1 MQVTAMSN
9 ETSSTPRKWPSIG
22 ASIENMGRPGF
33 DMAFLEYLRGVS
45 DAEHF
50 ALYQIDG
57 DALSDISSGGA
68 TLSGVAGRQAKLYAS
83 GGFWRHDPGL
93 RPLWECETDGRPI
106 MAHMDIDEIE
116 HDEMRERIYRPHGV
130 RERVVLS
137 ARLPRSAVTISL
149 IRTQRSGPFAADRLA
164 ALSKA
169 SEAIMAMAMK
179 HVEIKQTST
188 EASAALTSLPAIQA
202 CLSDAT
208 PALARREAQVCA
220 RILYGMTSLGIALD
234 LGIGEESAMTY
245 RKRAYSRLNIGSQR
259 ELLLWYLDQWSRQ
272 RINVAASRL
281 Q

>member
-1 MQVTAMSN
+1 MQVTAMSD
-9 ETSSTPRKWPSIG
+9 SISVGSRKWPSIG
-22 ASIENMGRPGF
+22 ASIENMGRAGF
-33 DMAFLEYLRGVS
+33 DAAFLDYLRAIC

-50 ALYQIDG
+50 ALYHIEG
-57 DALSDISSGGA
+57 DELCDISAGGA
-68 TLSGVAGRQAKLYAS
+68 TLTGVAGKQAKLYAA

-93 RPLWECETDGRPI
+93 EPLWNSEADGRPI
-106 MAHMDIDEIE
+106 LAHMDIDEIE

-149 IRTQRSGPFAADRLA
+149 IRTQRSGPFAADGLA
-164 ALSKA
+164 KLSKA
-169 SEAIMAMAMK
+169 SEGIMAMAMK
-179 HVEIKQTST
+179 HVDIKRSST
-188 EASAALTSLPAIQA
+188 DASAALTSLPAIHA

-208 PALARREAQVCA
+208 PALARREAEVCA

-259 ELLLWYLDQWSRQ
+259 ELLLWYLEQWSHQ